1 MIYSLLAA
9 AGQEVDSVTGNVVP
23 HVSIPEALLYALVGF
38 LVTFM
43 GIIILIFFVWLC
55 GRVMKAVT
63 LRKKEKK
70 EEPAA
75 QAAPSEG
82 KDAEEV
88 DARVRAAIV
97 AAVAAYLAG
106 ENSSCEF
113 KVKRIKRL

>member
-23 HVSIPEALLYALVGF
+23 YVSILEALLYALVGF
-38 LVTFM
+38 LATIM

-55 GRVMKAVT
+55 GRIMKAVT